1 MSYGE
6 NLRQLRAEK
15 GVTIEALARQL
26 GVEPMH
32 LFMWE
37 YGNEMPP
44 EDKQR
49 AIENILGA
57 VMPEELTV
65 CGGIKPEPY
74 ETEAPAVDVEAEE
87 QRKKDEGFKALKLL
101 FILGSIAAFL
111 IITILMFKE
120 EDTAVNV
127 VNCNWVLFLF
137 SLLPLGGIIFGAVA
151 NKRGR
156 NGTANIIVGA
166 IFFVICLY
174 LASLGSAISGFDI
187 TALVDEDEYVEADY
201 IAEAAEK
208 VDFKLPK
215 YEITYAEHNGAVGLI
230 NSEDDLNQADY
241 NYDASKYIA
250 SECVFYCEA
259 EIAGMEPAD
268 FCRRL
273 GDSDKWMFGLPT
285 ELVGAVYDY
294 YYLCDDY
301 FLLYNEDT
309 QEYNTLPQESGSY
322 KFIVMTYDEEQNCLL
337 AAEFTTDIVR

>member
-6 NLRQLRAEK
+6 NLRRLRAEK
-15 GVTIEALARQL
+15 GITIEALARQL
-26 GVEPMH
+26 GVEPMQ

-44 EDKQR
+44 EDKQL

-65 CGGIKPEPY
+65 CGGIKPERY

-137 SLLPLGGIIFGAVA
+137 SILPLGGIIFGAVA

-156 NGTANIIVGA
+156 KGTANIIVGA

-174 LASLGSAISGFDI
+174 LASLGSEISGFDI

-208 VDFKLPK
+208 VDFKLPE
-215 YEITYAEHNGAVGLI
+215 YEIVYTRSGDNCEY
-230 NSEDDLNQADY
+230 
-241 NYDASKYIA
+241 
-250 SECVFYCEA
+250 FCEA
-259 EIAGMEPAD
+259 EITGMKSAD

-285 ELVGAVYDY
+285 EFVGIIY
-294 YYLCDDY
+294 YFYFDEDDY

-309 QEYNTLPQESGSY
+309 REFNTFPEKAGSY
-322 KFIVMTYDEEQNCLL
+322 TFILMTYDEEQNCLL
-337 AAEFTTDIVR
+337 AVEFTTDIVR